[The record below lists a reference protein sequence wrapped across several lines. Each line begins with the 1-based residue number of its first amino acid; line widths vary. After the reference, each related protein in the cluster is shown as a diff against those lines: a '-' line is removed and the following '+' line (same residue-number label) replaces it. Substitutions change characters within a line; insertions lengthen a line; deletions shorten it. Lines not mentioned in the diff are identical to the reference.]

1 MADERGQTLIEF
13 VAIIPVIALTILGTG
28 WLLRETN
35 RRTECTRL
43 VFEAVRSRLE
53 GGTAIGFQIAGGEI
67 RNVEDGVEGKLKC
80 GSHTEALF
88 LPKIDRRKAG
98 GFFTGTRSGASQFHS
113 SF

>member
-1 MADERGQTLIEF
+1 MADERGQTLLEF
-13 VAIIPVIALTILGTG
+13 VAIVPVIAAVILGTG
-28 WLLRETN
+28 WLLSETN

-53 GGTAIGFQIAGGEI
+53 GGAAVSFRIVGGEL

-80 GSHTEALF
+80 GLHTEALF
-88 LPKIDRRKAG
+88 LPKIDRRKSG
-98 GFFTGTRSGASQFHS
+98 GFRGTSAGASPFPS